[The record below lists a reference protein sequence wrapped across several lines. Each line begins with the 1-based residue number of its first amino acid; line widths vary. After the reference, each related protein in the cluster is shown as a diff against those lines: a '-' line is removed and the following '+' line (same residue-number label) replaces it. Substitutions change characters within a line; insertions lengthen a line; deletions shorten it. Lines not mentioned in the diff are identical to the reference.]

1 MDVNNAFLHGDLHEE
16 VYMRVPPGFE
26 DGAKGKVCKLLKSI
40 YGLKQVSQQWFSKLT
55 SALLSL
61 GYMQSSC
68 DFSLFV
74 RASTGSF
81 TVLFVY
87 VDDII
92 LAGNYL
98 SEFARVK

>member
-1 MDVNNAFLHGDLHEE
+1 MRFYMVTCMKKFICVCLRDL
-16 VYMRVPPGFE
+16 
-26 DGAKGKVCKLLKSI
+26 KTVCKLLKSI
-40 YGLKQVSQQWFSKLT
+40 YSLKQASRQWFPKLT

-81 TVLFVY
+81 TALLVY

-92 LAGNYL
+92 LAGNDL
-98 SEFARVK
+98 FEFARVKQFLDHAF